1 MSSDLNDVASQAS
14 SVMSEISVSYNGEEM
29 PLEDAIDDVF
39 KQIQGHINQIHI
51 ELRNLCL
58 ADDRNE
64 DYFECL
70 KYHES
75 LTEHVNEGCS
85 MFKSV
90 IKISKQLLPTKPK
103 GWIDPRK
110 AQGTSTDENSFKTN

>member
-1 MSSDLNDVASQAS
+1 MSNDIDAKSEA
-14 SVMSEISVSYNGEEM
+14 SVMSEVSVSHNGEEM

-51 ELRNLCL
+51 ELRNLCM